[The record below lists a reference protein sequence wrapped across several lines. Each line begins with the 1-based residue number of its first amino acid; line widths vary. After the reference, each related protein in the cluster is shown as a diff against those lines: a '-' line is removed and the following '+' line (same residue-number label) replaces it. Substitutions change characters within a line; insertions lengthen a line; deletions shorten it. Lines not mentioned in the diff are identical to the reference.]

1 MNMTFNFTQQQAQV
15 LLNALAQRP
24 YAEVSGLIETLVT
37 QARAQ
42 EEAAANTKEE
52 QQ

>member
-1 MNMTFNFTQQQAQV
+1 MNMNFTFTQQQAQV
-15 LLNALAQRP
+15 LLNALASRP
-24 YAEVSGLIETLVT
+24 YAEVSGLIESLIS